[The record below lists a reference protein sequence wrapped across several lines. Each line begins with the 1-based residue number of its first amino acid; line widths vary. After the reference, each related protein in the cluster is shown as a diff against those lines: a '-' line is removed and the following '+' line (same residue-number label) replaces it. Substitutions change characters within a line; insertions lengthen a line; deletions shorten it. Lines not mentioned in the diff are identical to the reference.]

1 MPTALEAAAE
11 IARLSAEIRAHDA
24 RYYQQ
29 DAPSISDAEYDGL
42 RRELEALEAE
52 FPQLIRPDSPT
63 QRVGAAPSEAF
74 SKVAHRVPMLSLA
87 NAFSRADV
95 EEFLARA
102 KRFLS
107 LPEDAELA
115 VVCEPKIDGLSFSA
129 RYEKGV
135 LMHVA
140 TRGDGEVGENVTA
153 NMCTI
158 ASFPQRLNGAPEV
171 LEVRGE
177 VYMDKRD
184 FAALNEAR
192 LAAGEAAFANP
203 RNAAAG
209 SLRQLDPT
217 ITAQRKLSYFVYGVG
232 EVSAALD
239 QTQQASIAALQA
251 MGFVINP
258 RIERHES
265 AEEIMLYIA
274 QLTGE
279 RDTLAYEIDGTVIK
293 IDALTLQE
301 RLGQVARAPRWAIAY
316 KFPAQQVTTTLES
329 IDIQVGRTG
338 ALTPVARLTPVNV
351 GGVMVS
357 NATLHNEDEIARK
370 DIRIGDR
377 VVVQRAGDVIPQ
389 IVASLLEAR
398 NTETVA
404 YVFPSQCPV
413 CGSDAVRE
421 EGEAV
426 RRCTGG
432 LSCEAQ
438 IVERLKHL
446 VGRNALDIEGLGE
459 KLIEQ
464 FHREGLLAAPAD
476 IFALEAR
483 DREGLTR
490 LKHREGMGEKSVENL
505 FAAIARARN
514 VPLRRFLFALGIRHI
529 GEETAKLLARHY
541 GSYSQWYSAMCA
553 LENPDSEAAAQLS
566 AIDGVGKKVVQ
577 ALTHFFTDAKQRQM
591 LEALAAELTIADEVV
606 TNTHSPIAGKTVV
619 FTGTLTRMGRS
630 EAKALA
636 ETLGAKVAGSVSKKT
651 DFLVAGDDAGSK
663 LKEARNLGITILTE
677 AEWMTMIGRDV

>member
-1 MPTALEAAAE
+1 MPAAREAAAE

-29 DAPSISDAEYDGL
+29 DAPSISDAEYDAL
-42 RRELEALEAE
+42 RHALEALEAE
-52 FPQLIRPDSPT
+52 FPQLIRSDSPT

-87 NAFSRADV
+87 NAFSRGDV

-107 LPEDAELA
+107 LPEDTELP

-129 RYEKGV
+129 RYEGGMLV
-135 LMHVA
+135 HVA

-153 NMCTI
+153 NMCSI
-158 ASFPQRLNGAPEV
+158 ASFPQRLKGAPAV

-192 LAAGEAAFANP
+192 LAAGDAAFANP

-209 SLRQLDPT
+209 SLRQLDPA

-232 EVSAALD
+232 ELSAPLAD
-239 QTQQASIAALQA
+239 TQQAMMAALQA
-251 MGFVINP
+251 VGFVINP
-258 RIERHES
+258 RIERHKTV
-265 AEEIMLYIA
+265 EEIMHYIA
-274 QLTGE
+274 QITQE
-279 RDTLAYEIDGTVIK
+279 RGTLAYEIDGTVIK
-293 IDALTLQE
+293 IDALALQE

-316 KFPAQQVTTTLES
+316 KFPAEQVTTTLEA

-338 ALTPVARLTPVNV
+338 ALTPVARLAPVNV

-357 NATLHNEDEIARK
+357 NATLHNEDEIARL
-370 DIRIGDR
+370 DVRVGDT
-377 VVVQRAGDVIPQ
+377 VVLQRAGDVIPQ
-389 IVASLLEAR
+389 IVGVIAEGRQAAAAR
-398 NTETVA
+398 FS
-404 YVFPSQCPV
+404 FPLHCPV
-413 CGSDAVRE
+413 CGS
-421 EGEAV
+421 EAV
-426 RRCTGG
+426 RPEGESVRRCSGG

-446 VGRNALDIEGLGE
+446 VSRNALDIEGLGE

-464 FHREGLLAAPAD
+464 FHREGLLTSPGD
-476 IFALEAR
+476 IFALEAC
-483 DREGLTR
+483 DRTGLTR

-505 FAAIARARN
+505 FAAIARARH

-541 GSYSQWYSAMCA
+541 GSYAQWYRAMGA
-553 LENPDSEAAAQLS
+553 LDTPESDAAAELS

-577 ALTHFFTDAKQRQM
+577 ALQHFFADAKQRQM

-606 TNTHSPIAGKTVV
+606 TNTDSPVAGKTVV

-636 ETLGAKVAGSVSKKT
+636 EILGAKVAGSVSKKT

-677 AEWMTMIGRDV
+677 AEWMAMIGRNV